1 MGTAKR
7 KSRIRISGSDRIYLA
22 VVYTFIGLF
31 SIAVIYPLVYVVSA
45 SFSSPRALIQGRVF
59 FFPVEPGL
67 QGYEAVFRNNA
78 VWRGYVNS
86 ILYTVSGTAVSVFL
100 TMLGGFVLSR
110 KEFPLRVPVML
121 FFMITM
127 FFSGGLVPTY
137 LLITRLHI
145 LNTMWAIILPGAFS
159 VWFAVIV
166 RTFIHSTI
174 PEELFEATSL
184 DGGNYF
190 DYLFRIVWPL
200 SVPVIAVMALSFAA
214 GHWNSYFSA
223 MIYLNDVKQYPLQLI
238 LRSILIENTY
248 DFTATSMATIDVRSS
263 LERQYLAELLKYSLI
278 IVSSVPLLVVYPFLQ
293 KYFIKGIMVG
303 SLKG

>member
-1 MGTAKR
+1 MGKAKR
-7 KSRIRISGSDRIYLA
+7 KTGMRVSGGDKVYLA
-22 VVYTFIGLF
+22 VVYTFVGLF
-31 SIAVIYPLVYVVSA
+31 SLAVVYPLVYIVSA

-59 FFPVEPGL
+59 LLPVEAGL
-67 QGYEAVFRNNA
+67 QGYQAVFKNDA
-78 VWRGYVNS
+78 VWRGYANS
-86 ILYTVSGTAVSVFL
+86 ILYTVSGTAVSVFI

-137 LLITRLHI
+137 LLITNLGM
-145 LNTMWAIILPGAFS
+145 LNTIWALILPGAFS
-159 VWFAVIV
+159 VWSAVIV
-166 RTFIHSTI
+166 RTFIRSTV

-200 SVPVIAVMALSFAA
+200 SVPVIAVIALSFAT

-223 MIYLNDVKQYPLQLI
+223 MVYLDDVKQYPLQLI
-238 LRSILIENTY
+238 LRSILIENKF
-248 DFTATSMATIDVRSS
+248 DFTAMSMSTIDVRSS
-263 LERQYLAELLKYSLI
+263 LERQYLSELLKYSLI
-278 IVSSVPLLVVYPFLQ
+278 IVSSVPLLAVYPFLQ

>member
-1 MGTAKR
+1 MR
-7 KSRIRISGSDRIYLA
+7 VSGNDRVYLA

-45 SFSSPRALIQGRVF
+45 SFSSPEALIQGRVF
-59 FFPVEPGL
+59 FLPVEPGL
-67 QGYEAVFRNNA
+67 KGYAAVFRNNA
-78 VWRGYVNS
+78 VWRGYFNS
-86 ILYTVSGTAVSVFL
+86 IVYTVSGTVISVFL

-110 KEFPLRVPVML
+110 KEFPLRIPVML
-121 FFMITM
+121 FFTITM
-127 FFSGGLVPTY
+127 FFSGGLVPSY
-137 LLITRLHI
+137 LLLTNLHM
-145 LNTMWAIILPGAFS
+145 LNTIWAIILPGAFS
-159 VWFAVIV
+159 VWFSVIV
-166 RTFIHSTI
+166 RTFIQSTV

-200 SVPVIAVMALSFAA
+200 SVPVMAVMALSFAA

-223 MIYLNDVKQYPLQLI
+223 MIYLNDTKLYPLQLI
-238 LRSILIENTY
+238 LRSILIENSL
-248 DFTATSMATIDVRSS
+248 DFTSTSTLMIDVRDS
-263 LERQYLAELLKYSLI
+263 LERQYLSELLKYSLI

-293 KYFIKGIMVG
+293 KHFIKGIMVG

>member
-1 MGTAKR
+1 MDTGKR
-7 KSRIRISGSDRIYLA
+7 KTRMRISGSDRVYLA

-45 SFSSPRALIQGRVF
+45 SFSSPSALIQGRVF

-67 QGYEAVFRNNA
+67 QGYAAVFRNDSI
-78 VWRGYVNS
+78 WRGYVNS
-86 ILYTVSGTAVSVFL
+86 ILYTVSGTVLSVFL

-110 KEFPLRVPVML
+110 REFPLRVPVML

-127 FFSGGLVPTY
+127 FFSGGLVPSY
-137 LLITRLHI
+137 LLITNLRI
-145 LNTMWAIILPGAFS
+145 LNTIWALILPGAFS

-190 DYLFRIVWPL
+190 DYLFRVVWPL
-200 SVPVIAVMALSFAA
+200 SVPVIAVMALSFAT
-214 GHWNSYFSA
+214 GHWNSYFNA

-248 DFTATSMATIDVRSS
+248 DFTATSMSMIDIRSS

>member
-1 MGTAKR
+1 MKTGKR
-7 KSRIRISGSDRIYLA
+7 KNRMRISGSDRVYLA

-45 SFSSPRALIQGRVF
+45 SFSSPNALIQGRVF
-59 FFPVEPGL
+59 FLPVEPGL
-67 QGYEAVFRNNA
+67 QGYAAVFQNDSI
-78 VWRGYVNS
+78 WRGYVNS
-86 ILYTVSGTAVSVFL
+86 ILYTVSGTALSVFL

-110 KEFPLRVPVML
+110 REFPLRVPVML
-121 FFMITM
+121 FFMVTM
-127 FFSGGLVPTY
+127 FFSGGLVPSY
-137 LLITRLHI
+137 LLITNLHI
-145 LNTMWAIILPGAFS
+145 LNTIWAIILPGAFS
-159 VWFAVIV
+159 VWFSVIV

-200 SVPVIAVMALSFAA
+200 SVPVIAVMALSFAT

-238 LRSILIENTY
+238 LRSILIENSY
-248 DFTATSMATIDVRSS
+248 DFTKTSISTIDVRSA

>member
-1 MGTAKR
+1 M
-7 KSRIRISGSDRIYLA
+7 RISGNDRVYLA

-31 SIAVIYPLVYVVSA
+31 SMAVIYPLIYVVSA
-45 SFSSPRALIQGRVF
+45 SFSSPEALIQGRVF
-59 FFPVEPGL
+59 FLPVEPGL
-67 QGYEAVFRNNA
+67 KGYAAVFRNNA
-78 VWRGYVNS
+78 VWQGYFNS
-86 ILYTVSGTAVSVFL
+86 IVYTVSGTAISVFL

-110 KEFPLRVPVML
+110 KEFPLRIPVML
-121 FFMITM
+121 FFTITM
-127 FFSGGLVPTY
+127 FFSGGLVPSY
-137 LLITRLHI
+137 LLLTNLHM
-145 LNTMWAIILPGAFS
+145 LNTIWALILPGAFS
-159 VWFAVIV
+159 VWFSVIV
-166 RTFIHSTI
+166 RTFIQSTV

-200 SVPVIAVMALSFAA
+200 SVPVMAVMALSFAA

-223 MIYLNDVKQYPLQLI
+223 MIYLNDTKLYPLQLI
-238 LRSILIENTY
+238 LRSILIENSL
-248 DFTATSMATIDVRSS
+248 DFTSTSTLMLDVRDS
-263 LERQYLAELLKYSLI
+263 LERQYLSELLKYSLI